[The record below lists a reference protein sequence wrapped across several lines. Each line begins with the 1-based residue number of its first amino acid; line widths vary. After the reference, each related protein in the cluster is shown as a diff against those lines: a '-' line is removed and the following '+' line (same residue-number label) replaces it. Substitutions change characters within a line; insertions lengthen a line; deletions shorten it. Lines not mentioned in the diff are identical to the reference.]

1 MTQKT
6 ELECLQ
12 DIPNIDALSQNF
24 TFIDDLTLRKNIA
37 IVFQYIIFLITLEK
51 NHSLPGA
58 VSYVIYKDMIIH
70 TASITESLLCYGLK
84 KALEKGKTTIE
95 TMDIEENIYKDFIKI
110 REISSTE
117 IVGGVTK
124 VKKYVE
130 PQDMQFNDLIPA
142 AIHIGLI
149 NPAFENEL
157 KIIRQSRNRV
167 HLSSL
172 SRVDNLYTKEEVD
185 NMFATV
191 KKLKTSIIS
200 YLN

>member
-12 DIPNIDALSQNF
+12 DIPNIDALAQNF

>member
-142 AIHIGLI
+142 AINIGLI

>member
-84 KALEKGKTTIE
+84 KALEKGKTTLE

-142 AIHIGLI
+142 AINIGLI

>member
-24 TFIDDLTLRKNIA
+24 TFVDDLTLRKNIA
-37 IVFQYIIFLITLEK
+37 VIFQYIIFLITLEK

-70 TASITESLLCYGLK
+70 TASIAESLLCYGLK
-84 KALEKGKTTIE
+84 KALEKQKTTIE
-95 TMDIEENIYKDFIKI
+95 IMDITEDIFKDFKTIYQLNSL
-110 REISSTE
+110 EIIGS
-117 IVGGVTK
+117 VTK
-124 VKKYVE
+124 VKKYIE
-130 PQDMQFNDLIPA
+130 PQNMQFNDLIPA
-142 AIHIGLI
+142 AIHSKLI
-149 NPAFENEL
+149 NSSLESEL
-157 KIIRQSRNRV
+157 TMIRQARNRV